1 MRIRPFLLV
10 LLASASFQS
19 RAYDLQRS
27 MDNLA
32 EDVSAC
38 VAFYTI
44 VAVDAKRNAVQDA
57 RWGEV
62 ATKYEA
68 TLQRAL
74 DLLRLTMTGR
84 PETYVQA
91 KIDLRMQGLLKT
103 LQSEGID
110 RLMFLHADSC
120 KSLMENPDLRL
131 EYWKQKQ

>member
-1 MRIRPFLLV
+1 MRIHHILLV
-10 LLASASFQS
+10 LLASTSFQS

-84 PETYVQA
+84 PESYVQA
-91 KIDLRMQGLLKT
+91 KVDLRMQGSLKT

-120 KSLMENPDLRL
+120 KSLMENPDSRL
-131 EYWKQKQ
+131 EYWKQKP

>member
-1 MRIRPFLLV
+1 MRIHHILLV
-10 LLASASFQS
+10 LLASTSFQS

-74 DLLRLTMTGR
+74 DLLRLTMTEGPSRMSRQKLISACKGR
-84 PETYVQA
+84 SRRCSQ
-91 KIDLRMQGLLKT
+91 RG
-103 LQSEGID
+103 
-110 RLMFLHADSC
+110 
-120 KSLMENPDLRL
+120 
-131 EYWKQKQ
+131 

>member
-1 MRIRPFLLV
+1 MRIHHLLFV
-10 LLASASFQS
+10 LLASSSFQS

-44 VAVDAKRNAVQDA
+44 VAVDAKRNSVQDA
-57 RWGEV
+57 KWGEV
-62 ATKYEA
+62 AAKYEA

-74 DLLRLTMTGR
+74 DLLRLTMTGK
-84 PETYVQA
+84 PETFVQA
-91 KIDLRMQGLLKT
+91 KIDLRMQGSLKT

-120 KSLMENPDLRL
+120 KSLMENPDSRL

>member
-1 MRIRPFLLV
+1 MRIHLIVLA
-10 LLASASFQS
+10 LLASASCQC
-19 RAYDLQRS
+19 RAYVLQRS
-27 MDNLA
+27 MDNFA

-38 VAFYTI
+38 VAFYII
-44 VAVDAKRNAVQDA
+44 VGVDARRNAAQDA

-91 KIDLRMQGLLKT
+91 KIDLRMQGSLKI

-120 KSLMENPDLRL
+120 KSLMENPDSRL

>member
-1 MRIRPFLLV
+1 MRIQYIVLL
-10 LLASASFQS
+10 LLASTPFHS

-44 VAVDAKRNAVQDA
+44 VTVDARRNAVQDA
-57 RWGEV
+57 KWGEV
-62 ATKYEA
+62 AAKFEA
-68 TLQRAL
+68 TLQSAL
-74 DLLRLTMTGR
+74 DLLRLVMTGR
-84 PETYVQA
+84 SENFVQS
-91 KIDLRMQGLLKT
+91 KIDLRMQGSLKT

-120 KSLMENPDLRL
+120 KSLMENPDTRL
-131 EYWKQKQ
+131 EYWKQRQ